1 MKYIFT
7 ISLLFLSFFGISQ
20 GNETC
25 WLTSK
30 TLQLPTIQDL
40 GDTLSV
46 ANVSDWF
53 YKNPVSSLDKELQKI
68 INRGSKF
75 FLIYQ
80 TKTFVTIGFL
90 EDEGEYVAVYAY
102 SISKEDCKIISKEI
116 LAEETAWEN
125 GFTST
130 YTLFQLGYMPSRI
143 SYKGSKSYQFYRNWQ
158 TSKTSEELLLKKDG
172 NWQIG
177 TKQEHVSYQPKN
189 HLVVWAISGLNMRA
203 APNLSSKKITTIPYG
218 EQVKIIE
225 KDTLSPMLKIGLQPE
240 ISFDKNK
247 IPAIQIKGNWSKIAY
262 KNEVGYVFDGFLSK
276 LPALKIS
283 VDTLKNKVKRPI
295 IKEKFHDWA
304 NRNFG
309 KFESIPDERIIYT
322 NGLSTSFQKSSDGR
336 ETTTAIPDISL
347 EEVLLFYTV
356 LLRTEY
362 LNQDEEKSNDIWII
376 KKEDSFQFKFKNS
389 PFDTLTLAQKGAS
402 VIVNEFNL
410 LKSNN

>member
-143 SYKGSKSYQFYRNWQ
+143 SYKGCVLY
-158 TSKTSEELLLKKDG
+158 TSPSPRD
-172 NWQIG
+172 
-177 TKQEHVSYQPKN
+177 
-189 HLVVWAISGLNMRA
+189 A
-203 APNLSSKKITTIPYG
+203 
-218 EQVKIIE
+218 
-225 KDTLSPMLKIGLQPE
+225 TLSRMP
-240 ISFDKNK
+240 
-247 IPAIQIKGNWSKIAY
+247 
-262 KNEVGYVFDGFLSK
+262 
-276 LPALKIS
+276 
-283 VDTLKNKVKRPI
+283 
-295 IKEKFHDWA
+295 
-304 NRNFG
+304 
-309 KFESIPDERIIYT
+309 
-322 NGLSTSFQKSSDGR
+322 SS
-336 ETTTAIPDISL
+336 A
-347 EEVLLFYTV
+347 
-356 LLRTEY
+356 
-362 LNQDEEKSNDIWII
+362 
-376 KKEDSFQFKFKNS
+376 
-389 PFDTLTLAQKGAS
+389 
-402 VIVNEFNL
+402 
-410 LKSNN
+410 